1 MLSPVSPPPCDA
13 IGAEPTI
20 PGACATV
27 LATKTVTAGN
37 PSDET
42 LDTAAIQTAIDACPA
57 GKAVRLAID
66 GDKTAFVSAGLTLKA
81 GVTLWLDKGTIL
93 FASHNPRE
101 FDLVAGSGKCGG
113 NGTGNS
119 ACKHLVSVIS
129 PIDSGVV
136 GEGTIEGRGGESL
149 TGDTKTW
156 WDYEEE
162 YDGQM
167 GAPRLIQ
174 VTGGTNFVLYKVT
187 IKNAPKFQVVIDST
201 NGYKVWGVT
210 VLAPG
215 NSPNT
220 DGIDP
225 SRAKNG
231 VIAYTKISTGDDNIA
246 VKSGGGAVVDGLL
259 VAHCHFGEGHGM
271 SIGSETNGGVRNVS
285 VCDLSL
291 DGTDNGLRIKSDA
304 SRGGLVQGISYTD
317 VCIRNSRHPLVFDAY
332 YSSSTGTAIPDYRD
346 VVVNNVHVLGTG
358 GGNTFRG
365 WDGAHPIGITLNN
378 VVFDNEP
385 ISITSSHTNVVLGP
399 QAVNIKPGGTG
410 VSVTDMVTSA
420 ASPRDCS
427 NAWVT
432 F

>member
-1 MLSPVSPPPCDA
+1 
-13 IGAEPTI
+13 
-20 PGACATV
+20 
-27 LATKTVTAGN
+27 
-37 PSDET
+37 
-42 LDTAAIQTAIDACPA
+42 
-57 GKAVRLAID
+57 
-66 GDKTAFVSAGLTLKA
+66 VSAGLTLKA

-101 FDLVAGSGKCGG
+101 FDLVAGSGRCGG

-119 ACKHLVSVIS
+119 ACKHLIAVVG
-129 PIDSGVV
+129 PMNSGVV
-136 GEGTIEGRGGESL
+136 GEGTIEGRGGEPL

-162 YDGQM
+162 YGGQM

-187 IKNAPKFQVVIDST
+187 IKNAPKFQVVIEAT
-201 NGYKVWGVT
+201 NGYKVWGAT

-246 VKSGGGAVVDGLL
+246 IKGAGLVDGLL

-291 DGTDNGLRIKSDA
+291 DGTDNGLRIKSDS
-304 SRGGLVQGISYTD
+304 SRGGLVQGIHYTD

-332 YSSSTGTAIPDYRD
+332 YSSSTGTLIPDYRD

-358 GGNTFRG
+358 GLNTFRG
-365 WDGAHPIGITLNN
+365 WDAAHPIGITLNN

-385 ISITSSHTNVVLGP
+385 ISITSSHTNVVFGP
-399 QAVNIKPGGTG
+399 QAVNIKPAGTG
-410 VSVTDMVTSA
+410 VSVTDKVTGA